1 MLPQDLTQVT
11 RLASLSSFGKGG
23 KMPSPST
30 PQKHVGQ
37 QRKQPSPGQ
46 QCLRPLE
53 WPAGGGRKDVSIGVT
68 LHFPGL
74 PAQAPM
80 KARDQEYTETAE
92 NITGLL
98 FASALISVWPE
109 GAMLSQISWAPR
121 EGGVPDFC
129 SIPPRPCQSRRPN
142 CHHWFLGPEKC
153 PETIGW

>member
-1 MLPQDLTQVT
+1 
-11 RLASLSSFGKGG
+11 
-23 KMPSPST
+23 MPSPST

-74 PAQAPM
+74 PAQAPT

-121 EGGVPDFC
+121 EAGCKISAASPQGLV
-129 SIPPRPCQSRRPN
+129 S
-142 CHHWFLGPEKC
+142 LEGPTATTGSWDRKNALKL
-153 PETIGW
+153 